1 MLSRTITK
9 FSTVSEKLFD
19 PFSLETRLVLV
30 STVRAASAV
39 IDLFF
44 RRFLLEQVREFTVI
58 DKISVGRLLFRS
70 VSAVVMSHVVK
81 DKLAVTVNVSLGMH
95 SQLEFM
101 YSVVEHSEN
110 PDPVHT
116 SSDRPKITVV
126 SDIESIFGGM

>member
-1 MLSRTITK
+1 MLSRTVTK

-81 DKLAVTVNVSLGMH
+81 VKLAVTVNVSLGMQ

-101 YSVVEHSEN
+101 YSVVEHSET